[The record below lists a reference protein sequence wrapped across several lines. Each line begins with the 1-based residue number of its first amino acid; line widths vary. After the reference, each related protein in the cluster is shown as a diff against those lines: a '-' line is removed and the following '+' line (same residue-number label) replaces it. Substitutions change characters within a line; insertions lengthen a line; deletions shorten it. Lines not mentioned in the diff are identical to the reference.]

1 MRARLLALAT
11 ALPLLAGAPAAA
23 VSARPV
29 VPATAS
35 GPCGTLASPP
45 AYKHVIW
52 LWLENH
58 SYDTIIGSPQ
68 APYLNSLAAECGL
81 ATNYH
86 NITHKSLANYVG
98 ATSGLGYSALARFT
112 GDCSPLPGCVTSAPS
127 IFGQG
132 ETWRAYQESMPSN
145 CDTKNSGEYA
155 VHHNPPPY
163 FTTLAG
169 CGTSDVPYTRL
180 ARDLADGTLP
190 AFSFITPNLLDDMHT
205 GTIAEG
211 DKWLAANLPAILDSH
226 EYTGGSTAVF
236 ITWDEGHHGT
246 VGEKCA
252 TNTTDESCHIATIVI
267 SPSTKPGTRAATL
280 FNHYSLLRTAEQ
292 LLGLPLL
299 GKAAGYPAMVAAFH
313 L

>member
-1 MRARLLALAT
+1 
-11 ALPLLAGAPAAA
+11 
-23 VSARPV
+23 
-29 VPATAS
+29 
-35 GPCGTLASPP
+35 
-45 AYKHVIW
+45 VIW

-68 APYLNSLAAECGL
+68 APYLNSLATECGL
-81 ATNYH
+81 AANYH
-86 NITHKSLANYVG
+86 NITHKSLPNYVG
-98 ATSGLGYSALARFT
+98 ATSGLGYSALAKFT
-112 GDCSPLPGCVTSAPS
+112 GDCSPLPGCVTPAPS

-132 ETWRAYQESMPSN
+132 ETWKAYQESMPSN

-169 CGTSDVPYTRL
+169 CATSDVPYTRL
-180 ARDLADGTLP
+180 AHDLAAGTLP
-190 AFSFITPNLLDDMHT
+190 ALSFITPNLLDDMHT

-211 DKWLAANLPAILDSH
+211 DKWLAANLPAILGSH
-226 EYTGGSTAVF
+226 EYRDGSTAVF

-252 TNTTDESCHIATIVI
+252 TNKTDQSCHIATIVI
-267 SPSTKPGTRAATL
+267 SPSTKPGTRSTTL

-299 GKAAGYPAMVAAFH
+299 GKAASYPSMTAAFH